1 MKKFI
6 TISVKDCKYFEE
18 VEDYDGNCT
27 SPDGIGKCCPDKCL
41 IHKED
46 V

>member
-1 MKKFI
+1 MKKTI

-27 SPDGIGKCCPDKCL
+27 NPDNIGVCDPESCPL
-41 IHKED
+41 HKGEQ
-46 V
+46 